1 MELRV
6 CSIEDVSDPP
16 LMAMLTAP
24 SSDSAAA
31 ITSSVGFDLA
41 ISSHDHFGACR
52 VFYQDCPRYHFEGYL
67 GQFPFLSDIQETP
80 SSPYSKNNIP
90 PEQPEL
96 LAELIEYMINQ
107 ITLILFGINC
117 IND

>member
-1 MELRV
+1 MV
-6 CSIEDVSDPP
+6 CSLEDVSDIPS
-16 LMAMLTAP
+16 MVMLTAP
-24 SSDSAAA
+24 GSDSAAA

-52 VFYQDCPRYHFEGYL
+52 VSYLNCPRYHFEGYL
-67 GQFPFLSDIQETP
+67 GQFPFLSNIQETP

-96 LAELIEYMINQ
+96 LAELNEYMINQ